1 MKYRVVKIL
10 QVLFIAIILNNFFI
24 TAYCEEQPLKTYS
37 VDEVPLQITLPEKLI
52 TFSRNIDE
60 MDPNLDA
67 VGLDKATLE
76 QKYIDSNI
84 YLNAISPNKTFEI
97 TLSVEETQYTDKIYN
112 LNSISESKV
121 QAIRSA
127 MLNTS
132 EYYASCEVYDQ
143 KYAKFLKS
151 VFYTAENHLLKASLD
166 YYTIING
173 KSVNITLHSY
183 SEEITQEQADFFESV
198 IDNVKF
204 TDIKPKPSFFKRFR
218 IWILTI
224 IILLVVGFG
233 TLVSFKPLSQY
244 LNERSKSQNKGSV
257 KQTKYDNGSMFQPIY
272 PPDYEHK
279 DDTRNINIVKP
290 IDDIYYK
297 KPDRKPIDKPDRS
310 KTKAQESLTSFLGI
324 EIHYYN

>member
-1 MKYRVVKIL
+1 MKCKIIRIL
-10 QVLFIAIILNNFFI
+10 QVLLIAIILNNFFI
-24 TAYCEEQPLKTYS
+24 TAYCEQPLKTYS
-37 VDEVPLQITLPEKLI
+37 VDEVPLQITLPEKLMV
-52 TFSRNIDE
+52 FSRNIDA

-67 VGLDKATLE
+67 AGLDKDALE

-84 YLNAISPNKTFEI
+84 YLNAISPNKKFEI
-97 TLSVEETQYTDKIYN
+97 TLSVEETQYTNKIYN
-112 LNSISESKV
+112 LNSVSESKV
-121 QAIRSA
+121 QAIRDA

-132 EYYASCEVYDQ
+132 EYYASCEVHDQ

-218 IWILTI
+218 VWILTI
-224 IILLVVGFG
+224 AILAVVGFG
-233 TLVSFKPLSQY
+233 MVVSFKPLSKY
-244 LNERSKSQNKGSV
+244 LREKFESPSKDSV
-257 KQTKYDNGSMFQPIY
+257 KKTKYDNGSMFQPIH

-279 DDTRNINIVKP
+279 DDVHSIDINKAIDNFYYQEPNPKP
-290 IDDIYYK
+290 IKTWYK
-297 KPDRKPIDKPDRS
+297 PQNKV
-310 KTKAQESLTSFLGI
+310 QEDLTSFLGI

>member
-1 MKYRVVKIL
+1 MKYKVVKIL

-24 TAYCEEQPLKTYS
+24 TAYCEQPLKTYS
-37 VDEVPLQITLPEKLI
+37 IDEVPLQITLPEKLI

-67 VGLDKATLE
+67 VGLDKDALE
-76 QKYIDSNI
+76 QRYIDSNI

-244 LNERSKSQNKGSV
+244 LNEKSKPQNKDSV

-272 PPDYEHK
+272 PKDYEHK
-279 DDTRNINIVKP
+279 DNIQNINIIEP
-290 IDDIYYK
+290 IDNSYYQ
-297 KPDRKPIDKPDRS
+297 KPDRKPIEKLYKP
-310 KTKAQESLTSFLGI
+310 KNKIQETLTSFLGI

>member
-1 MKYRVVKIL
+1 MKYKVVRIL
-10 QVLFIAIILNNFFI
+10 QFLLITIILNNFFI
-24 TAYCEEQPLKTYS
+24 TAYCEQPLKTYS

-52 TFSRNIDE
+52 TFSRNIDA

-67 VGLDKATLE
+67 IGIDKDALE

-84 YLNAISPNKTFEI
+84 YLNAIIPNKTFEI
-97 TLSVEETQYTDKIYN
+97 TLSVEETQYTDKVYN

-121 QAIRSA
+121 QAIRDA
-127 MLNTS
+127 MLNTND
-132 EYYASCEVYDQ
+132 YYASCEVYDQ

-218 IWILTI
+218 VWILTI
-224 IILLVVGFG
+224 VILLVVGFG
-233 TLVSFKPLSQY
+233 TFVLFRPLSQY
-244 LNERSKSQNKGSV
+244 FKERSKSQNKDSV
-257 KQTKYDNGSMFQPIY
+257 KNNKYDSGSMFQPIH

-279 DDTRNINIVKP
+279 DDIQNINISKT
-290 IDDIYYK
+290 IDNFYYE
-297 KPDRKPIDKPDRS
+297 KPDPKSIEKWYKPKS
-310 KTKAQESLTSFLGI
+310 KTQESLTSFLGI

>member
-1 MKYRVVKIL
+1 MKHKVIRIL
-10 QVLFIAIILNNFFI
+10 QVLFITIILNNFFI
-24 TAYCEEQPLKTYS
+24 TAYCEQPLKTYS

-52 TFSRNIDE
+52 VFSRNIDA
-60 MDPNLDA
+60 MDPNLGTA
-67 VGLDKATLE
+67 GLDKNALE

-97 TLSVEETQYTDKIYN
+97 TLSMQETQYTNKIYN
-112 LNSISESKV
+112 LNSVSESKV
-121 QAIRSA
+121 QAIRDA

-173 KSVNITLHSY
+173 KAVNITLHSY

-218 IWILTI
+218 IWILSI
-224 IILLVVGFG
+224 AVLVVVGFG
-233 TLVSFKPLSQY
+233 ILVLFRPLSKY
-244 LNERSKSQNKGSV
+244 LKERSKPQNKDSV
-257 KQTKYDNGSMFQPIY
+257 KKNKYDSGSMFQPIH
-272 PPDYEHK
+272 PPDYKHK
-279 DDTRNINIVKP
+279 DDIQNINISKL
-290 IDDIYYK
+290 IDNFYYQ
-297 KPDRKPIDKPDRS
+297 KPDPKPTKKWYKP
-310 KTKAQESLTSFLGI
+310 KNKVQEDLTSFLGI